1 MTLSGL
7 RGRTQRKDTLSA
19 LFEIHEKEKAVDL
32 TKRGFTQRGDSS
44 GLIRFSFDSQLFRFL
59 PVLRTVRGPHKDGG
73 DNAKKRGPDLTA
85 RRGPL

>member
-44 GLIRFSFDSQLFRFL
+44 GLIRFSIIPIFTSAPNRPGTSQ
-59 PVLRTVRGPHKDGG
+59 G
-73 DNAKKRGPDLTA
+73 
-85 RRGPL
+85 RRG